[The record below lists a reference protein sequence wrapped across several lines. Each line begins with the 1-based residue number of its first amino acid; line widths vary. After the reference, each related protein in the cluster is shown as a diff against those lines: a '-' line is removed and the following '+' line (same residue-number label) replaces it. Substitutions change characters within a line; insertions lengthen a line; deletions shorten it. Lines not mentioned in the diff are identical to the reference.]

1 MSRKL
6 VLPWRIWLLIA
17 LLLIALIPAQ
27 SAPPGPA
34 LIVSVGQGKLSSGQE
49 ASIWLRI
56 DNSAE
61 ASAPEEGL
69 LSGLHQEKNEA
80 LAVTAEIKSLDG
92 RIKILSG
99 PQIAGSIATGEN
111 RSVEFEAL
119 AKEETGTGVYPM
131 EVTLAY
137 STISEIKTSGDPHLP
152 DISFKR
158 STSSLDLPAE
168 VQVVGG
174 PKIYVEGSRGSLRPG
189 EEASVELLLA
199 NRGDVIAKGLK
210 ASTYPQPPFN
220 CSSEPASLGD
230 LDPGS
235 STSFKATLES
245 DINAT
250 PGDYALPYRITFLAD
265 GKTREVKSAALVTL
279 EGGSWIRH
287 LWLPTIAILALVLI
301 AFLGSRALNGKK
313 RKRKRWRR

>member
-17 LLLIALIPAQ
+17 LLLIAVIPAQ

-34 LIVSVGQGKLSSGQE
+34 LIVSIGQGKLSTGQE

-80 LAVTAEIKSLDG
+80 LAVTAEIKSLEG

-99 PQIAGSIATGEN
+99 PQVAGSIATGEN

-131 EVTLAY
+131 EVTLTY
-137 STISEIKTSGDPHLP
+137 STISEIEASGDPNLP

-158 STSSLDLPAE
+158 STSSLDLPVE
-168 VQVVGG
+168 VQVVEG

-189 EEASVELLLA
+189 EEASIELLLA
-199 NRGDVIAKGLK
+199 NSGDEIAKGLK
-210 ASTYPQPPFN
+210 VSTYPQPPFN
-220 CSSEPASLGD
+220 CSSETASLGD

-245 DINAT
+245 DTNAT
-250 PGDYALPYRITFLAD
+250 PGDYALPYSITYLAD

-279 EGGSWIRH
+279 EGESWIRH
-287 LWLPTIAILALVLI
+287 LWLPTIAVLALVLI
-301 AFLGSRALNGKK
+301 AFLESLALNGKK
-313 RKRKRWRR
+313 RKSKRWRR

>member
-6 VLPWRIWLLIA
+6 VLPWRRWLLIA

-27 SAPPGPA
+27 SAPSGPA
-34 LIVSVGQGKLSSGQE
+34 LIVSVGPGKLSSGQE

-56 DNSAE
+56 DNAAE
-61 ASAPEEGL
+61 TSAPEEGL

-80 LAVTAEIKSLDG
+80 LAVTAELRSLDG

-99 PQIAGSIATGEN
+99 PQVAGSIATGEN

-131 EVTLAY
+131 EVTLTY
-137 STISEIKTSGDPHLP
+137 STLSEITTSGDARLP
-152 DISFKR
+152 DVSFKR
-158 STSSLDLPAE
+158 STSSLDLPVE
-168 VQVVGG
+168 VQVVEG
-174 PKIYVEGSRGSLRPG
+174 PKIYIEGTRGSLRPG
-189 EEASVELLLA
+189 EEATVELLLA
-199 NRGDVIAKGLK
+199 NRGDEIARGLK

-235 STSFKATLES
+235 STSLKAALGS
-245 DINAT
+245 DAKAA
-250 PGDYALPYRITFLAD
+250 PGDYALPYSITFLAD

-279 EGGSWIRH
+279 EGESWIRH
-287 LWLPTIAILALVLI
+287 LWVPTIAVLALVLI
-301 AFLGSRALNGKK
+301 AFLESLALNGKK
-313 RKRKRWRR
+313 MKSKRWRR